1 MTIGFDVQTI
11 EHLIEY
17 NSNGGIAMARNMG
30 GMRGDEEKEPIEL
43 AVRAVIIAFLLGII
57 VGAFLHSTGILT
69 AYITS

>member
-17 NSNGGIAMARNMG
+17 NSNGGASMPRNFG

-69 AYITS
+69 AYIT

>member
-1 MTIGFDVQTI
+1 
-11 EHLIEY
+11 
-17 NSNGGIAMARNMG
+17 MARNMG